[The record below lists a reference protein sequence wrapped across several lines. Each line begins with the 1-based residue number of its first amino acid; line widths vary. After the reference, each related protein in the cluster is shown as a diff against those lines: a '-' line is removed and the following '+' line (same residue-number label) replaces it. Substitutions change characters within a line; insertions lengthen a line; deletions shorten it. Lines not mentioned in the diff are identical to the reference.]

1 MESYGENQVVV
12 LMAEWEKFENIA
24 RTAIEAEVHCPLN
37 KGNVSIKGKN
47 KSFDLVNK
55 DKKIV
60 GDIKFYSMPES
71 GSPSAKFSTLNEYAW
86 LMQKLNG
93 WRKIFVIG
101 VNEELIETYIKRFD
115 KWLGDIEIYHCSID
129 GKLTRKR

>member
-1 MESYGENQVVV
+1 MV
-12 LMAEWEKFENIA
+12 EWKKFENIA

-37 KGNVSIKGKN
+37 KGNVNINGKN

-60 GDIKFYSMPES
+60 GDIKLYSMTKS
-71 GSPSAKFSTLNEYAW
+71 GNIPSAKFSTLNEYAW
-86 LMQKLNG
+86 LMQKLNS

-101 VNEELIETYIKRFD
+101 VDEKLIKKYIEYYG
-115 KWLGDIEIYHCSID
+115 KWLGDIEIYHCSKE